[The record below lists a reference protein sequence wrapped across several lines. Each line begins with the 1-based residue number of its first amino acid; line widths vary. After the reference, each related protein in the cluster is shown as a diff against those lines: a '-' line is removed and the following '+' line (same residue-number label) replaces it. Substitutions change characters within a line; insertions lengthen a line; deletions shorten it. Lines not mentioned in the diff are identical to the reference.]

1 MIKNKFI
8 LEKVSIEKNMAPR
21 STFFQK
27 RDSKQEVFLYR
38 YFFCLKTEKKQK
50 KGIPNAQKI
59 SIDQAGPGKRQQA
72 GGAAEITTLNF
83 EGNRV

>member
-1 MIKNKFI
+1 MGV
-8 LEKVSIEKNMAPR
+8 VSIEKNH
-21 STFFQK
+21 SFGTTFFQK
-27 RDSKQEVFLYR
+27 KDSEGAVFLYR